1 MDTSHLLVKLTN
13 RAEELRCESVETK
26 DLRNP
31 VQLDQQSVG
40 RLSRADALQV
50 QAMAVEVEH
59 RRSSELKEI
68 SSALNRIAS
77 GEYGECRVCGKDIG
91 VARLEVIPTA
101 TACIECADL
110 PVDNN

>member
-50 QAMAVEVEH
+50 QAMAV
-59 RRSSELKEI
+59 
-68 SSALNRIAS
+68 
-77 GEYGECRVCGKDIG
+77 
-91 VARLEVIPTA
+91 
-101 TACIECADL
+101 
-110 PVDNN
+110 